1 MHGIEHRVSE
11 RWTFRPLC
19 SPPSAFFPLAGST
32 LPGPPQPFPSLLYGT
47 RRSGRP
53 FARLQRLPLSRTPF
67 QGHCSRPDPSLSRS
81 VASRPVRL
89 AALQPVPVSTRF
101 RPFPCFSPLPFGFLA
116 LTALP
121 PAPTPLRDFYLPRDQ
136 SVRLTSGRL
145 ARLPGSA
152 RFPLTPRSHRLLLV
166 SGSGS
171 KFQTRYVTG
180 GLLFLQPLGTFLTM
194 LPCHRSVNGIS

>member
-47 RRSGRP
+47 RRSDRP
-53 FARLQRLPLSRTPF
+53 FARLQRLTLSRPPF
-67 QGHCSRPDPSLSRS
+67 QGRCSWPDPSLPRS
-81 VASRPVRL
+81 VASGPVRL

-101 RPFPCFSPLPFGFLA
+101 RLFPCFSPLPFDFLA
-116 LTALP
+116 PAALP
-121 PAPTPLRDFYLPRDQ
+121 PASTPLRGFYLPPDQ

-145 ARLPGSA
+145 ARLPISPD
-152 RFPLTPRSHRLLLV
+152 FPS
-166 SGSGS
+166 
-171 KFQTRYVTG
+171 
-180 GLLFLQPLGTFLTM
+180 
-194 LPCHRSVNGIS
+194 LPAPIVYC